1 MSLEFLN
8 DLIVPIILA
17 ASLCIGYVLKH
28 WMPTDNKWIPT
39 ILLIFGVISGFL
51 VVGVSYTGGA
61 VGGLS
66 GLAAVGLHQL
76 FKQFIDTQVKIPVNE
91 APALVLGGNNVIRDQ
106 EMDDNVEILEEDLEE
121 LDGIG
126 GTFSPRLS
134 APSESNKYYLKRG
147 KGGYNPC
154 ILISGKSCIPNC
166 VGYGYGRAYEVLGKD
181 PKLCVN
187 NASDWY
193 DHKDSWKRVKV
204 SELQAGDI
212 ICWDD
217 GLYGHIGFVEMGTKK
232 GQLTISQSAYGG
244 RRFYITKMKYPY
256 NFGAYKCVGGI
267 RIVNTTA
274 ETKTLKVGSIIKI
287 RKGAKQYGKS
297 AGFADFVYTTK
308 YKVIEISGDRVVFA
322 TNDRKAIVIGAVRKA
337 DCVVQ

>member
-1 MSLEFLN
+1 MNLEFL
-8 DLIVPIILA
+8 DSLLVPIIVA
-17 ASLCIGYVLKH
+17 ASLCIGYVMKH
-28 WMPTDNKWIPT
+28 WLPTDNKWIPT
-39 ILLIFGVISGFL
+39 VLFIFGIASGLL
-51 VVGVSYTGGA
+51 VVGVSYEGAFCGGI
-61 VGGLS
+61 S
-66 GLAAVGLHQL
+66 SLASIGLHQAFYQWL
-76 FKQFIDTQVKIPVNE
+76 KTEPVSLVDAE
-91 APALVLGGNNVIRDQ
+91 ALVIGGKNVLEEQ
-106 EMDDNVEILEEDLEE
+106 EKDEDVEILEEMDEPT
-121 LDGIG
+121 GIG

-134 APSESNKYYLKRG
+134 APSESNKFYLKKG

-154 ILISGKSCIPNC
+154 ILIRGKSCLPNC

-217 GLYGHIGFVEMGTKK
+217 GLYGHIGFVEMRTKK

-256 NFGAYKCVGGI
+256 GFGAYKCVGGI
-267 RIVNTTA
+267 RIIDTVPAKQTTVK
-274 ETKTLKVGSIIKI
+274 TKTITYTVKAGDTLSEIAAKYGTTYQKIASDNGIKDPNVIYVGQKLKIK
-287 RKGAKQYGKS
+287 
-297 AGFADFVYTTK
+297 V
-308 YKVIEISGDRVVFA
+308 
-322 TNDRKAIVIGAVRKA
+322 KA
-337 DCVVQ
+337 